1 MSVSDDDAASTKCLD
16 VASFIWK
23 IGWGRCD
30 KNNDVRD
37 GELSSSFFQFRF
49 YAVALF
55 NGGVYRTFAIPSN
68 SCQHIKI
75 VSQKQQIQTLLFN
88 DCTLSII
95 PLQSAQWSN
104 VSLIRLLASISFIDC
119 QTWSFGCIRVNKA
132 CCIVK
137 PYWFICPLSDRCGFN
152 AIESW
157 EQKCCP
163 ETFSVGSTLEYPE
176 YVTSA
181 VDLEMIMSRKV
192 GITDGYSSLERQE
205 IKHGLGNFTRYYLQ
219 QA

>member
-1 MSVSDDDAASTKCLD
+1 MIAHSQ
-16 VASFIWK
+16 SFP
-23 IGWGRCD
+23 C
-30 KNNDVRD
+30 N
-37 GELSSSFFQFRF
+37 LSSLSGYTQ
-49 YAVALF
+49 
-55 NGGVYRTFAIPSN
+55 SN
-68 SCQHIKI
+68 QVGPLCICFC
-75 VSQKQQIQTLLFN
+75 LLN
-88 DCTLSII
+88 NSGLIA
-95 PLQSAQWSN
+95 SAQWSN